1 MPVKVLVADDSHII
15 RSMIVRALKEDA
27 SLSVVGEA
35 ASFAEALSYAAA
47 LKPDIVV
54 LDLLMPDESRFTS
67 ESIKSGLLQA
77 GCVLAISIWNDDE
90 AQFRAKSYGARKL
103 LDKSRLAAELIPT
116 IKLFCLPHEP

>member
-1 MPVKVLVADDSHII
+1 MRSII
-15 RSMIVRALKEDA
+15 ARTLNEDP

-35 ASFAEALSYAAA
+35 GSFAEALSYAAA

-54 LDLLMPDESRFTS
+54 LDLLMPDESQFTS
-67 ESIKSGLLQA
+67 QSIKSGLLQA

-103 LDKSRLAAELIPT
+103 LDKSNLAAELIPT
-116 IKLFCLPHEP
+116 IKLFC

>member
-1 MPVKVLVADDSHII
+1 MRSII
-15 RSMIVRALKEDA
+15 ARTLNEDP

-35 ASFAEALSYAAA
+35 GSFAEALSYAAA

-54 LDLLMPDESRFTS
+54 LDLLMPDESQFTS
-67 ESIKSGLLQA
+67 QSIKSGLLQA

-103 LDKSRLAAELIPT
+103 LDKSNLAAELIPT